1 MKGLAGWQT
10 HVPGF
15 WCSFLLMGKTF
26 EIMETMIGTIN
37 QKCKLSTATKGF
49 WKMSIETNRG
59 HYGFQLVLNGD
70 LSPHKLQRKAA
81 RWNIWALPIG
91 GTNVQY
97 VAASSMWF
105 SWFIFHSIWLLQKGI
120 FESLTIH
127 QIANKFVCTASKTFN
142 INNLQRKITPPR
154 NQYRKRTAVKI
165 TFIDN
170 LTISTLYLNNK
181 II

>member
-37 QKCKLSTATKGF
+37 QKCKLSTTTNGF
-49 WKMSIETNRG
+49 WKMSTETNRG
-59 HYGFQLVLNGD
+59 HYGFQLVLNGE

-120 FESLTIH
+120 FKSLTIH
-127 QIANKFVCTASKTFN
+127 QIANEICMHSKQNFQHKQECIPVGCVPAARWPYAGVCFPGGGVWSWEGGM
-142 INNLQRKITPPR
+142 
-154 NQYRKRTAVKI
+154 V
-165 TFIDN
+165 
-170 LTISTLYLNNK
+170 
-181 II
+181 